1 MKTKMRLW
9 PVIVMF
15 GLLAMFASMNIVGDV
30 QAGPRVLPPYS
41 MTHTTPKILLDT
53 GSAATTLGIDS
64 GATGATV
71 PFFFTGLGDY
81 GDIEGYIYIESTI
94 ILAGDTG
101 ASAADV
107 VDTSKDS
114 LTYTMYTSYNYA
126 RDVKYVIE
134 TGSLT
139 VYAGGKSYD
148 TVFFT
153 LPAGTGTSGIGD
165 NVFFNFNYAIADTS
179 DVLGRV
185 AAGVS
190 YRIRIHMQPKR

>member
-1 MKTKMRLW
+1 MKSKLKLW
-9 PVIVMF
+9 PSI
-15 GLLAMFASMNIVGDV
+15 AMLVVTGIFASMNIVEDAE
-30 QAGPRVLPPYS
+30 AGPRTLPPYS
-41 MTHTTPKILLDT
+41 MTYTTAKIPLDT
-53 GSAATTLGIDS
+53 GSAATTKGIDS
-64 GATGATV
+64 TVGPAV

-107 VDTSKDS
+107 IDTSKDS
-114 LTYTMYTSYNYA
+114 LTYTMFTSYDYG
-126 RDVKYVIE
+126 RTVKTILEV
-134 TGSLT
+134 GSLT
-139 VYAGGKSYD
+139 VYTGGKSYD

-153 LPAGTGTSGIGD
+153 LPPGIGTSGIGD

-185 AAGVS
+185 EAGVS